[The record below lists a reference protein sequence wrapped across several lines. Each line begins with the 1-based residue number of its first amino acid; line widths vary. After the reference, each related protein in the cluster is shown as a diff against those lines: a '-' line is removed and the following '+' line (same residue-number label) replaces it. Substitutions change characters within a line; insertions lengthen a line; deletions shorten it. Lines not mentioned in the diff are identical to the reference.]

1 MCYFQIMNIWMLKSI
16 SINTI
21 TESKMEHFGHFA
33 PAVLEA
39 IYSLCF
45 LITTLFCYIPNLHS
59 FKTFFQL
66 AFIPVLNKQ
75 LYDEEQANQHQSD
88 R

>member
-1 MCYFQIMNIWMLKSI
+1 
-16 SINTI
+16 
-21 TESKMEHFGHFA
+21 MEHFGHFS

-45 LITTLFCYIPNLHS
+45 LIMTLFCYISNLH

-75 LYDEEQANQHQSD
+75 LYDEEQANQLQSD
-88 R
+88 RWSEKDYLFIKAVNIHKC

>member
-1 MCYFQIMNIWMLKSI
+1 MNIWMLKSI

-21 TESKMEHFGHFA
+21 TDSKMEHFGHFS

-45 LITTLFCYIPNLHS
+45 LIMTLFFYISNLH

-75 LYDEEQANQHQSD
+75 LYDEEQANQLQSD